1 MGWIEN
7 VQVIAKGYTP
17 EVAVRALV
25 ASFVRC
31 DEEQKKVFSRSN
43 RPRAVFQRRLSVH
56 GRSC

>member
-1 MGWIEN
+1 
-7 VQVIAKGYTP
+7 VQVIAQRY
-17 EVAVRALV
+17 VAEGAAHSLV

-43 RPRAVFQRRLSVH
+43 RPRAFFQRRLSIH